1 MKLSYLD
8 KQTNTQQD
16 KFVAGEWQELVT
28 FQPCI
33 KPKYER
39 WVFGGYASGG
49 RIVQYGKDSLLV
61 SVGDHEIDGKTQEA
75 FAQDMQK
82 GYGKIWKINKRNGEG
97 EIFASGVRNAQGL
110 FIDLSGKIWETEH
123 GPRGGDELNLIK
135 QGLDYGWPVQ
145 TYGIYYGNE
154 PWYPNKIQGSHKLF
168 TKPVYAWLPSIGV
181 SNLTQNNK
189 NRFPLWSNDLIVSSL
204 QNEALYRLR
213 MGEDRVIYQEKIN
226 IGSRIRDILTLPD
239 GRLALLTTRADSAIL
254 IIDRVRNIF
263 EKDKTVAA
271 ELAAQSAKVKIVPE
285 QLKVQFARGKEQYDK
300 LCSACHR
307 VNGVTMQAPFLNGL
321 FARKIGSVADFT
333 YSQTLHSMRNK
344 RWNRERLRNLLR
356 KNNKFKETNMPK
368 ISISEEQFKKLSIY
382 IEYI

>member
-1 MKLSYLD
+1 
-8 KQTNTQQD
+8 
-16 KFVAGEWQELVT
+16 
-28 FQPCI
+28 
-33 KPKYER
+33 
-39 WVFGGYASGG
+39 
-49 RIVQYGKDSLLV
+49 
-61 SVGDHEIDGKTQEA
+61 
-75 FAQDMQK
+75 
-82 GYGKIWKINKRNGEG
+82 
-97 EIFASGVRNAQGL
+97 
-110 FIDLSGKIWETEH
+110 
-123 GPRGGDELNLIK
+123 
-135 QGLDYGWPVQ
+135 
-145 TYGIYYGNE
+145 
-154 PWYPNKIQGSHKLF
+154 
-168 TKPVYAWLPSIGV
+168 VYAWLPSIGV

-226 IGSRIRDILTLPD
+226 IGSRIRDILALPD

-368 ISISEEQFKKLSIY
+368 ISISEEQFKNLSIY